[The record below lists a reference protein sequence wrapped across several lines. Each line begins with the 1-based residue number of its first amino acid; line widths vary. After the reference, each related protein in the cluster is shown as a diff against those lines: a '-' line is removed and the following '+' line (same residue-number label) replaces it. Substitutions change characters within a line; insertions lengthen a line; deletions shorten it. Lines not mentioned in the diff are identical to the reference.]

1 MMRSTPSNHAPQ
13 AYAAPVVQ
21 RARGVGRLHVA
32 RRPDA
37 TLSNAGGANTGRVGG
52 LYQDGA
58 AKLRFTAHQAGGGLT
73 AALINTAGGLA
84 GGDRFEWGVELDD
97 DAKCTVVTQACE
109 KVYRA
114 DEGPAIVSVALK
126 VGRGARLDWLPQETI
141 LFDGARLDRTFTI
154 EMAETARLLAVEAV
168 LLGRRAMGEHTPFVH
183 LRDRWR
189 VWKAESLI
197 FADEVRLDRTP
208 LDQNPDLGAA
218 LLKGAG
224 AYASVLYV
232 GEDHADRAPVV
243 RALMEAGRDHVQ
255 GGASAF
261 EGKLFCRMLARDGL
275 SLRRVLIP
283 VLEGLRDGDPL
294 PRLWTI

>member
-1 MMRSTPSNHAPQ
+1 LTQSEPGTQTAVAN
-13 AYAAPVVQ
+13 VQ
-21 RARGVGRLHVA
+21 RARGVGRLH
-32 RRPDA
+32 
-37 TLSNAGGANTGRVGG
+37 AGAPRNGEKSGKTNLIR
-52 LYQDGA
+52 LFQEGA
-58 AKLRFTAHQAGGGLT
+58 AKVRCTPAGRGAALT

-97 DAKCTVVTQACE
+97 DARCTVVTQACE

-114 DEGPAIVSVALK
+114 DGEAATVSVALK
-126 VGRGARLDWLPQETI
+126 LGRGARLDWLPQETI
-141 LFDGARLDRTFTI
+141 LFDGARLDRTFEI
-154 EMAETARLLAVEAV
+154 HVADGARLLAVEAV

-189 VWKAESLI
+189 VWKAEDLI
-197 FADEVRLDRTP
+197 FADEVRLDQTP
-208 LDQNPDLGAA
+208 LDQNLRSGAA
-218 LLKGAG
+218 LLNGAG

-232 GEDHADRAPVV
+232 GDDHADRAATM
-243 RALMEAGRDHVQ
+243 RDLMDAGRDHVQ

-275 SLRRVLIP
+275 ALRKVLLP
-283 VLEGLRDGDPL
+283 VLEALRDGEPL